1 MDLQNWLNT
10 SDYISEFKRN
20 QVFFRKYK
28 DKGLLIAKRKYGSPY
43 SEDTFWLNYCRGL
56 VIDTET
62 NQAIMIPPVKSK
74 EVQNIHELPE
84 RSTNLV
90 DGTMIN
96 VFFYKNEWL
105 ISSRSNIGCTN
116 KWSTDMTFMDMFQEC
131 SKNLDMNELNKENTY
146 SFVMRHKKQRL
157 TTPVTDNC
165 LVLVEVYHKFER
177 VNELPT
183 NKGYICIQ
191 DWIPDKIS
199 KGKTGFYNHIR
210 YKWLTSEH
218 KFIQMIQ
225 PNTTNP
231 CLNYLIIRNS
241 GYLTNYLQ
249 LFPEKRF
256 EFDKYRKKLHLFTEL
271 LYKYYVSVFIKKTNE
286 KTDIPFSLKPFLYEL
301 HKIYL
306 TKKQGIS
313 WSTVKQYIYELE
325 PKRIQFAFNNL

>member
-20 QVFFRKYK
+20 HVSFRKYP
-28 DKGLLIAKRKYGSPY
+28 DKGLLIVKRKYGSSY

-56 VIDTET
+56 VIDTTT
-62 NQAIMIPPVKSK
+62 NQAIMIPPVKAK
-74 EVQNIHELPE
+74 EVQKIDELPE
-84 RSTNLV
+84 LSTNLV

-116 KWSTDMTFMDMFQEC
+116 KWSSELTFMDMFQEC
-131 SKNLDMNELNKENTY
+131 SKNLDMDELDKENTY

-157 TTPVTDNC
+157 TTPVTENC
-165 LVLVEVYHKFER
+165 LVLVEVYYKLER

-191 DWIPDKIS
+191 NWSSDTIS
-199 KGKTGFYNHIR
+199 KGKTCFHNHTR
-210 YKWLTSEH
+210 YKWLTTEH

-241 GYLTNYLQ
+241 GHLTNYLQ

-271 LYKYYVSVFIKKTNE
+271 LYKYYVSVFIKKNSE
-286 KTDIPFSLKPFLYEL
+286 KTDVPFSLKPFLYEL

-306 TKKQGIS
+306 TTKQGIS
-313 WSTVKQYIYELE
+313 WSIVKQYIYELE